1 MQPSSVLAIVTGG
14 VSGLG
19 LAVAQRL
26 VADGGKVALFDVNA
40 DKADAALALL

>member
-26 VADGGKVALFDVNA
+26 V
-40 DKADAALALL
+40 